1 MAIVNETQAL
11 KKLYK
16 SVVGSETKK
25 NEPSKII
32 SELADNWNGGGGGY
46 DAEVSVYIGP
56 GSADTPE
63 GTIISGD
70 FETLHEMVADKI
82 APHVLLHIWDEQAL
96 ARCATSQ
103 VNVYEVA
110 ESSIKFLGILP
121 LTTTRSVVITWNSD
135 NTLAF

>member
-32 SELADNWNGGGGGY
+32 SELADNWSGGGGY
-46 DAEVSVYIGP
+46 DAEVSIYLGP

-70 FETLHEMVADKI
+70 FETLHAMVADKR
-82 APHVLLHIWDEQAL
+82 APHVLLRSWNEQTY
-96 ARCATSQ
+96 ARCVTSQ

-110 ESSIKFLGILP
+110 DSYISFLGIMP
-121 LTTTRSVVITWNSD
+121 LATTTSIVFHWNSD
-135 NTLAF
+135 NTITF